1 MMIRA
6 GVIVLLFVVYQLWG
20 TGVHTDRAQ
29 QNLGAKFEAAKAA
42 NNTSP
47 EDDGQKTTA
56 TTDAAQSSDTTT
68 SITSKTVEPVTAPTD
83 IEPPALGDAVG
94 EITIPAIG
102 AQFYIVE
109 GVTLDL
115 LTEGPG
121 HFPNTPLP
129 GQPGNAALAGH
140 RVTYKAPFNRI
151 DELKPGDE
159 VIVETIQGTFHY
171 EVLPQQGAPGSEPT
185 SHYIVKPNQTE
196 ILDDKGDNR
205 LTLMAC
211 HPKYSAAERIV
222 VEAKLVSP
230 PAPPTPIPDAAEPA
244 EELPVEMVLAG
255 NDPSARLPAALWILA
270 LATFWFATWY
280 VAQHHRPFR
289 GFKWLTYA
297 IALVPFGFLLYAVFE
312 NVTRLLPGAF

>member
-1 MMIRA
+1 MIRC
-6 GVIVLLFVVYQLWG
+6 GVIILLFVVYQLWG
-20 TGVHTDRAQ
+20 TGIHTDSAQ
-29 QNLGAKFEAAKAA
+29 KNLGDKFAAAKAA
-42 NNTSP
+42 SAAEP
-47 EDDGQKTTA
+47 TA
-56 TTDAAQSSDTTT
+56 TTVAPGAT
-68 SITSKTVEPVTAPTD
+68 EPDTAPTD
-83 IEPPALGDAVG
+83 IEPPKPGDAIG
-94 EITIPAIG
+94 EITIPTIG

-151 DELKPGDE
+151 DELKPGDKI
-159 VIVETIQGTFHY
+159 IVETIQGTFNY
-171 EVLPQQGAPGSEPT
+171 EVLPQEGPPGSPPLA
-185 SHYIVKPNQTE
+185 HYIIKPHQTE

-230 PAPPTPIPDAAEPA
+230 PAPPTPLPEIRDIPT
-244 EELPVEMVLAG
+244 ELPAGEVLAG
-255 NDPSARLPAALWILA
+255 SDPTARVPAALWTLA
-270 LATFWFATWY
+270 LIAFWFATWF
-280 VAQHHRPFR
+280 VARRYQPFR
-289 GFKWLTYA
+289 GFKWA
-297 IALVPFGFLLYAVFE
+297 IYGVALVPFGLLLYAAFE
-312 NVTRLLPGAF
+312 NITRLLPGAF